1 MHRATIPVVSILALV
16 LGLGVASPIAAQGMQ
31 VAGNGLVQ
39 IRIVDYVTGNAA
51 SAPTF
56 DALATDYKVQLHP
69 YVLNL
74 ESNLEYTFDAT
85 GCAGDCGSAATSVGD
100 GIGAWSD
107 SGLTVTQNNAT
118 TANNPCTGNPNSV
131 SWSSLGTNVVGETIP
146 CHDPDTGQIYGFD
159 MIFNSD
165 LTWSDCTS
173 VATCTSATSGEFS
186 IAATA
191 AHEGGHVYGLGH
203 VHAAKDLRLT
213 MYFGIGPNDY
223 GRATL
228 GCGDLY
234 GVNALY
240 GTGLD
245 CLSVPTD

>member
-16 LGLGVASPIAAQGMQ
+16 LGLGVASQTAAQGTD
-31 VAGNGLVQ
+31 VSRNRLVQ
-39 IRIVDYVTGNAA
+39 IRIPDYVIGNAA

-74 ESNLEYTFDAT
+74 ESNLGYSLDAGNCSGHCT
-85 GCAGDCGSAATSVGD
+85 LAATAVGS
-100 GIGAWSD
+100 GIGAWNA
-107 SGLTVTQNNAT
+107 SGLTVTQAAGT
-118 TANNPCTGNPNSV
+118 NPCTGNANSV

-146 CHDPDTGQIYGFD
+146 CYDLDTGQIYGFD

-165 LTWSDCTS
+165 LTWSDCAS